1 MMSIHIK
8 LLAVAACAAALS
20 GCVSAGSGYQV
31 ENATGR
37 PIPHHALADEVY
49 LDGTGVTARNLA
61 QPQARVVERR
71 YAEPLPAGAPT
82 RAVARSR
89 PTAIERADNVSSSS
103 TTGSRSSVQADASKP
118 FSDQWWEKER
128 REDERLKRV
137 MDICRGC

>member
-1 MMSIHIK
+1 MISIHIK

-20 GCVSAGSGYQV
+20 GCVSAGSSYQV

-37 PIPHHALADEVY
+37 PLPQHALADDVF
-49 LDGTGVTARNLA
+49 LDGTGVTARRLA
-61 QPQARVVERR
+61 QPSPNVVERH
-71 YAEPLPAGAPT
+71 YAEPLPPGAPT

-89 PTAIERADNVSSSS
+89 PTAIERPDSVSS
-103 TTGSRSSVQADASKP
+103 TTGSRTSVNADASKP

-137 MDICRGC
+137 MIICRGC

>member
-1 MMSIHIK
+1 
-8 LLAVAACAAALS
+8 LAVAACTAALA
-20 GCVSAGSGYQV
+20 GCVSAGSDYQV

-61 QPQARVVERR
+61 QPQSRVVERR

-82 RAVARSR
+82 RAVVRSR
-89 PTAIERADNVSSSS
+89 PTAIERADNVSSTS
-103 TTGSRSSVQADASKP
+103 TTGSRTSGRADASASKP
-118 FSDQWWEKER
+118 FSDQWWENER
-128 REDERLKRV
+128 RQDERLKRM